1 MKEVLMITGLLTHNS
16 VVPEKRL
23 LAAVIAKSITDCCE
37 RPTGSKKDPKLSE
50 EARGAMRFL
59 FSNNFICQLYFEL
72 LDIDLPSFRTHLV
85 ATMHIE
91 KETPHISSGQKRAF
105 RSNYARF
112 APASGET

>member
-1 MKEVLMITGLLTHNS
+1 MVTGLLTHNS

-37 RPTGSKKDPKLSE
+37 PPTGSKKNPKLSA
-50 EARGAMRFL
+50 EAHGAMRFL
-59 FSNNFICQLYFEL
+59 FIDNFICQLYFEL

-85 ATMHIE
+85 ATMHTD
-91 KETPHISSGQKRAF
+91 KETPHITGGQKRAF

-112 APASGET
+112 TPASGERIWQ

>member
-1 MKEVLMITGLLTHNS
+1 MVTGLLTHNS

-23 LAAVIAKSITDCCE
+23 LAAIIAKSITDCCE
-37 RPTGSKKDPKLSE
+37 RPMGGKKDSKLSA
-50 EARGAMRFL
+50 EAYGAMRFL
-59 FSNNFICQLYFEL
+59 FIDNFICQLYFEL

-85 ATMHIE
+85 ATMHTD
-91 KETPHISSGQKRAF
+91 KETPQISCGRKRAF

>member
-1 MKEVLMITGLLTHNS
+1 MVTGLLTHNS

-37 RPTGSKKDPKLSE
+37 RPTGAKKDPKLSA
-50 EARGAMRFL
+50 EAHGAMRFL
-59 FSNNFICQLYFEL
+59 FIDNFICQLYFEL

-85 ATMHIE
+85 ATMYTD
-91 KETPHISSGQKRAF
+91 KETPHISGRQKRAF

-112 APASGET
+112 APASGERTWR